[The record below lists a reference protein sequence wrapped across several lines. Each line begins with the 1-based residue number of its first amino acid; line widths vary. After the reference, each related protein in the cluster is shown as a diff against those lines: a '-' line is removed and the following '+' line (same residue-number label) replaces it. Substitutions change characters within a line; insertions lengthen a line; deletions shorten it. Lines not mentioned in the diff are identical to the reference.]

1 MKHYCFLISFA
12 VVTVLAVNIADYK
25 KEVAYTNRQIK
36 SAGVKMHK
44 VIQSLVCGPAP
55 MDKVVFMLVAPDMA
69 LDESIENSKEKLQE
83 CIGYQTDLQKEIST
97 VSHFETCRLSDLAD
111 TRRDLIKDVTI
122 KLLNDVASGN
132 HMGNIRHRGMCR
144 LKGLKRSLSN
154 PKSYIKEA
162 NVNGSTCR
170 LTKINNET
178 VIVSTMGWDF

>member
-1 MKHYCFLISFA
+1 
-12 VVTVLAVNIADYK
+12 
-25 KEVAYTNRQIK
+25 
-36 SAGVKMHK
+36 
-44 VIQSLVCGPAP
+44 
-55 MDKVVFMLVAPDMA
+55 MLVAPDMA

-97 VSHFETCRLSDLAD
+97 VSRVACFILRKVGFLCDPKDFETCRLSDLAD